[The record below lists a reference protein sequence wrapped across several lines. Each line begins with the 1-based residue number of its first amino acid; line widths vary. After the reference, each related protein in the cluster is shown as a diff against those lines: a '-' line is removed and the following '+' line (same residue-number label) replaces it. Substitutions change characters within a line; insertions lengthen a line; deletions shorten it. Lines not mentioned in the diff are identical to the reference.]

1 MPDAFELPP
10 VNDLALYLSVLNQAK
25 LVISGD
31 TGPLHFAAG
40 LRKKVIGLF
49 SVHDGVQHYAPIY
62 KKDEVIIGKQCT
74 CTGELVN
81 FPTCQS
87 PSPCMNSISAQQV
100 FERLK
105 ERYPLGAA

>member
-1 MPDAFELPP
+1 M
-10 VNDLALYLSVLNQAK
+10 YLSVLDQAK

-40 LRKKVIGLF
+40 LGKKVIGLF
-49 SVHDGVQHYAPIY
+49 AVQDGVEHYAPIY
-62 KKDEVIIGKQCT
+62 KKNEVIIGNRCT

-81 FPTCQS
+81 FSACQS
-87 PSPCMNSISAQQV
+87 TSTCMNSISAQQV

-105 ERYPLGAA
+105 ERYPLKAS